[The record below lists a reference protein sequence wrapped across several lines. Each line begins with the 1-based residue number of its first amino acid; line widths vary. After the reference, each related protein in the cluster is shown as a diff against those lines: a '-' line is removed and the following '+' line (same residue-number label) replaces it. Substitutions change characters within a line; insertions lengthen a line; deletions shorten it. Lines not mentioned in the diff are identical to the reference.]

1 MTVPCIHRG
10 CYKRYS
16 SLLWPLELQ
25 NKAFLGLQ
33 DKQAQKQACN
43 YFMPV
48 LYECSLWLLEILFP
62 SAVRPWQILGGWETR
77 MRGERRGTFLSS
89 KPCLHLSKDLPFYR
103 AAGQEPGLEW
113 GWEPGWSGDHW
124 RARLSRV
131 QPSAFRCCFSCHVC
145 SSSFLNRGQL

>member
-1 MTVPCIHRG
+1 MQVCIHTG
-10 CYKRYS
+10 QVEQGEMKWSVSLSAQGDCPLYPQGLLQEIYS

-77 MRGERRGTFLSS
+77 MER
-89 KPCLHLSKDLPFYR
+89 
-103 AAGQEPGLEW
+103 
-113 GWEPGWSGDHW
+113 
-124 RARLSRV
+124 
-131 QPSAFRCCFSCHVC
+131 
-145 SSSFLNRGQL
+145 